1 MTPRSFTL
9 FTVAPVL
16 FSLTSCEPPK
26 TVSTPATPA
35 EAPAPQA
42 APEAPDLS
50 RSVIRVHSTRQEWNA
65 AQPWEKLPPA
75 RRRSLG
81 AVVGHHQVLTTAEM
95 VADATLIELETSDGL
110 HLAPASVV
118 AVDFAANL
126 ALLTVADDKE
136 AEVLFAGLEPSELAD
151 PLPLDA
157 PIDIVQV
164 EDNGNTLVTAGNLLG
179 VDVTAPY
186 LPGEFFLTYRVKA
199 SMQTA
204 ASSFTLPV
212 FSGGRFA
219 GILNT
224 YDSEDQVCEIM
235 PSSVIQLFLEDAADG
250 AYAGFPSLG
259 VSVSTT
265 DDPHFRHWLKLPDD
279 GGGIYLS
286 KIRKDGP
293 AAKAGAKEGD
303 VLMSIDDSEIDR
315 LGYFDHP
322 VFGRLFW
329 SHLVKGSRPHGT
341 EIRLGILRD
350 GEAMEIKATLEHQDS
365 DDELIPVH
373 IHGRAPR
380 YLVKGGFIFQEL
392 TLPLLSAFGENW
404 RDEAPLSLID
414 PLENPD
420 AYRDRMDRVV
430 VVTGVIP
437 TPATLGYEALRNLIV
452 TEVNGKQV
460 RDMASLHAAFQEP
473 GENGS
478 HQVVFDGQDFPIFLD
493 AATSDLVDSELLNR
507 GLTRLHRVE

>member
-1 MTPRSFTL
+1 MTPRPLTF
-9 FTVAPVL
+9 VAIAAILVVL
-16 FSLTSCEPPK
+16 SSCEPPGK
-26 TVSTPATPA
+26 PCATAPVGEATAA
-35 EAPAPQA
+35 EP

-81 AVVGHHQVLTTAEM
+81 AVVGRYQVLTTAEM
-95 VADATLIELETSDGL
+95 VADATLIELETSNGL
-110 HLAPASVV
+110 HLAPASIL

-126 ALLTVADDKE
+126 ALLTVADEKDAE
-136 AEVLFAGLEPSELAD
+136 ALFAGLEPAKLAD

-157 PIDIVQV
+157 QVDIVQV

-186 LPGEFFLTYRVKA
+186 LPGEFFLAYRVKA

-204 ASSFTLPV
+204 ASSFTLPA

-265 DDPHFRHWLKLPDD
+265 DDPHFRRWLKLPDD

-303 VLMSIDDSEIDR
+303 VLMSIDGSEIDR

-350 GEAMEIKATLEHQDS
+350 GDAMEIKATLEHLDS
-365 DDELIPVH
+365 DDELVPVH

-392 TLPLLSAFGENW
+392 TIPLLSAFGDEW
-404 RDEAPLSLID
+404 RDEAPLTLID

-420 AYRDRMDRVV
+420 LYRDRMDRVV

-452 TEVNGKQV
+452 TEVNGKAV
-460 RDMASLHAAFQEP
+460 RDMASLFSAFKEP
-473 GENGS
+473 QGNGS
-478 HQVVFDGQDFPIFLD
+478 HQVRFDGQDFPIYLD

>member
-1 MTPRSFTL
+1 MTPRPLAF
-9 FTVAPVL
+9 VAIAAILVVL
-16 FSLTSCEPPK
+16 SSCEPPGK
-26 TVSTPATPA
+26 PGAT
-35 EAPAPQA
+35 APVGDATATEP

-126 ALLTVADDKE
+126 ALLTVADEKD
-136 AEVLFAGLEPSELAD
+136 AGVLFAGLKPSDLAA

-157 PIDIVQV
+157 QIAIVQV

-186 LPGEFFLTYRVKA
+186 LPGEFFLAYRVKA

-212 FSGGRFA
+212 FSRGRFA

-265 DDPHFRHWLKLPDD
+265 DDPHFRRWLKLPDD

-303 VLMSIDDSEIDR
+303 VLMSIDGSEIDR

-350 GEAMEIKATLEHQDS
+350 GEAMEIKATLEHLDS
-365 DDELIPVH
+365 DDELVPVH

-392 TLPLLSAFGENW
+392 TIPLLSAFGDEW
-404 RDEAPLSLID
+404 RDEAPLTLID

-420 AYRDRMDRVV
+420 LYRDRMDRVV

-452 TEVNGKQV
+452 TEVNGKAV
-460 RDMASLHAAFQEP
+460 RDMASLFSAFKEP
-473 GENGS
+473 QRNGS
-478 HQVVFDGQDFPIFLD
+478 HQVRFDGQDFPIYLD